1 MIIRINERDYELHFG
16 WAFLKY
22 ANKINGLEVEGVNI
36 GVGGMTKL
44 ELGANLLDPETL
56 YLSIKCALASE
67 PHQPSNADLERF
79 IEAKI
84 EDGTYEE
91 FYTDLW
97 KEVKKAPVLNQA
109 VRGKTKAIEMNLI

>member
-1 MIIRINERDYELHFG
+1 MIININNRDYELHFG

-22 ANKINGLEVEGVNI
+22 ANKINGLEVEGLNI

-67 PHQPSNADLERF
+67 QHQPSNADLERF
-79 IEAKI
+79 IEEKI
-84 EDGTYEE
+84 TDGTYEE
-91 FYTDLW
+91 FYTELW

-109 VRGKTKAIEMNLI
+109 VLGKAKASQMNLI

>member
-1 MIIRINERDYELHFG
+1 MIININNRDYELHFG

-22 ANKINGLEVEGVNI
+22 ANKANGLEIEGMSV

-44 ELGANLLDPETL
+44 ELGTNLLDPETL
-56 YLSIKCALASE
+56 YIALKAGLASE

-79 IEAKI
+79 IEEKI
-84 EDGTYEE
+84 TDGTYEE
-91 FYTDLW
+91 FYTELW

-109 VRGKTKAIEMNLI
+109 VLGKTKAIEMNLI